1 MAKDYERIEAEIE
14 AAREQLAAT
23 LDELALRANPKRI
36 AANTKVAVKN
46 KVNEPKVKYA
56 LIGVGSFF
64 AVLIV
69 VKIVRR

>member
-46 KVNEPKVKYA
+46 KVNEPKVKYT
-56 LIGVGSFF
+56 LIGVGSLLT
-64 AVLIV
+64 VLIV
-69 VKIVRR
+69 VKIVRK

>member
-1 MAKDYERIEAEIE
+1 MAKDYERIESEIE

-46 KVNEPKVKYA
+46 KVSEPKVKYA
-56 LIGVGSFF
+56 LIGGGVLISL
-64 AVLIV
+64 LIV
-69 VKIVRR
+69 VKVVRK

>member
-23 LDELALRANPKRI
+23 LDELAVRANPKRI
-36 AANTKVAVKN
+36 AANTKVAVRN

-56 LIGVGSFF
+56 LIGGGVLISL
-64 AVLIV
+64 LIV
-69 VKIVRR
+69 VRVVRK